1 MNAPNEVSGG
11 LNIIQFSLLK
21 CNFVFIIT
29 GIKIIWVSC
38 VKLNFGI
45 VDIYPDMN
53 SLIQWWNIDGFKCSA
68 LCFNVL

>member
-53 SLIQWWNIDGFKCSA
+53 SLIQ
-68 LCFNVL
+68 